1 MAAQMSA
8 RMIRATTR
16 ICSET
21 LPVTPKTNRFV
32 VAKNLLRAL
41 VSFHKGYFVVA
52 VSGAAVFATATVAS
66 SYGVKLLIDDVILP
80 AFSQEG
86 ISLATWGVASLIV
99 ILIGLVRAVGVVVRR
114 SYAGKLQW
122 ATAQTIANRVL
133 RHMMAQPA
141 AWHRSRMT
149 GDVAARAGVDTDAAV
164 GILAPLPFSTSVAV
178 LLVVAGSWLIATD
191 VWLGLF
197 ATLVFPAM
205 LLMNVFYQRKVDRFY
220 RTAQDELG
228 ALSEAAHESF
238 DGVLVVK
245 AFGAEGRE
253 TERLAEISRRLRR
266 ARKQAV
272 NLRSTFESLIDA
284 TPSLVNIAIIAF
296 GALRIRSGEM
306 TIGDLSSFVYL
317 FTLVTLPLRIVSY
330 LFSELPHSLSGWD
343 RVQEVLTEPL
353 LPSPRSA
360 IEPLPAYG
368 HGDVV
373 VEMQHVFASHGV
385 GDALSGVTLQVQR
398 GSTLAVVGATGS
410 GKTTLLHVVAGL
422 VPIRSGSLALGTT
435 KVGLVFQEAFLF
447 AESLRY
453 NLTLGGDVG
462 LDDLDRALDTA
473 SASEFVRE
481 MGVGLDTELGERGVS
496 LSGGQRQ
503 RLALARALA
512 MGSDLL
518 LLDDTTSALDPA
530 TEERV
535 LGKLAALHDGM
546 TIIVVASR
554 PSTIALADEV
564 LYMHEGRIVAQG
576 KHEELLRSNTDYHS
590 LISAF
595 EHDRS
600 GTKP

>member
-1 MAAQMSA
+1 
-8 RMIRATTR
+8 MIRATNR

-296 GALRIRSGEM
+296 GALRIRSGDI

-353 LPSPRSA
+353 LPSPRRA
-360 IEPLPAYG
+360 IQPLPAYG

-373 VEMQHVFASHGV
+373 VEMRHIFASHGV
-385 GDALSGVTLQVQR
+385 GDALSDVTLQVQR

-453 NLTLGGDVG
+453 NLTLGGDVE

-481 MGVGLDTELGERGVS
+481 MGVGFDTELGERGVS

-535 LGKLAALHDGM
+535 LGRLAALHDEM

-564 LYMHEGRIVAQG
+564 LYMHEGRILAQG
-576 KHEELLRSNTDYHS
+576 KHEELLRSNADYHS

-595 EHDRS
+595 EHDRA

>member
-1 MAAQMSA
+1 
-8 RMIRATTR
+8 
-16 ICSET
+16 
-21 LPVTPKTNRFV
+21 
-32 VAKNLLRAL
+32 
-41 VSFHKGYFVVA
+41 
-52 VSGAAVFATATVAS
+52 
-66 SYGVKLLIDDVILP
+66 
-80 AFSQEG
+80 
-86 ISLATWGVASLIV
+86 
-99 ILIGLVRAVGVVVRR
+99 
-114 SYAGKLQW
+114 
-122 ATAQTIANRVL
+122 
-133 RHMMAQPA
+133 
-141 AWHRSRMT
+141 
-149 GDVAARAGVDTDAAV
+149 
-164 GILAPLPFSTSVAV
+164 
-178 LLVVAGSWLIATD
+178 
-191 VWLGLF
+191 
-197 ATLVFPAM
+197 
-205 LLMNVFYQRKVDRFY
+205 
-220 RTAQDELG
+220 
-228 ALSEAAHESF
+228 
-238 DGVLVVK
+238 
-245 AFGAEGRE
+245 
-253 TERLAEISRRLRR
+253 
-266 ARKQAV
+266 
-272 NLRSTFESLIDA
+272 
-284 TPSLVNIAIIAF
+284 
-296 GALRIRSGEM
+296 
-306 TIGDLSSFVYL
+306 
-317 FTLVTLPLRIVSY
+317 
-330 LFSELPHSLSGWD
+330 LSGWD

-385 GDALSGVTLQVQR
+385 GDALSDVTLQVQR

>member
-1 MAAQMSA
+1 MSA
-8 RMIRATTR
+8 RMIRATNR

-141 AWHRSRMT
+141 AWHRARMT

-178 LLVVAGSWLIATD
+178 LLVVAGTWLIATD

-296 GALRIRSGEM
+296 GALRIRSGDM

-360 IEPLPAYG
+360 IRPLPGYG
-368 HGDVV
+368 HGDIV

-385 GDALSGVTLQVQR
+385 GDALSDVTLKVQR

-462 LDDLDRALDTA
+462 LDGLDRALDTA

-535 LGKLAALHDGM
+535 LGRLAALHDEM

-564 LYMHEGRIVAQG
+564 LYMHEGRILAQG
-576 KHEELLRSNTDYHS
+576 KHEELLQSNADYHS

-595 EHDRS
+595 EHDRA